1 MRKGKEAFPTAPDS
15 DLRSVLKALYLQQK
29 FTDFAIQNQG
39 VDDTALQKNFGAF
52 LDEHKPGDLDNPT
65 QHPGVI
71 DSSNGETS

>member
-1 MRKGKEAFPTAPDS
+1 MRTGNKPFPTAPDS

-39 VDDTALQKNFGAF
+39 ADDTALQTNFGAF

-65 QHPGVI
+65 QQPGVI
-71 DSSNGETS
+71 SSSDGEKS